1 MTNVILLITFS
12 IYLCNVKKFL
22 AISLLMIYGLSS
34 FGITVNFHYCCGK
47 LKTVQLSNVEKKNCG
62 MQKKMAGKMCC
73 GDKTFELKVKSD
85 YNSQASCTFSPLSP
99 VIFSAYYPEQ
109 TFNTQYLILNT
120 RYLQPPSL
128 GSPPPLYILN
138 CVYRV

>member
-1 MTNVILLITFS
+1 M
-12 IYLCNVKKFL
+12 KKLF

-85 YNSQASCTFSPLSP
+85 YNTLACYTLSP
-99 VIFSAYYPEQ
+99 ISPAILPASYPEQ
-109 TFNTQYLILNT
+109 IFNTQYSILNT
-120 RYLQPPSL
+120 QYLQPPSL
-128 GSPPPLYILN
+128 GSPPPLYILH
-138 CVYRV
+138 CIYRI